1 MENTGLFYAIGAAVV
16 WGLVY
21 TIDQKILSEVSP
33 IALLFINSV
42 TTAVIMLPFLFFSNG
57 SIRAILTTGKTSL
70 LLIFGA
76 IALAALANFFIFSGI
91 KSLSASTASIIEV
104 SYPFFVVL
112 FSFIIFR
119 AVPNIYFFLGG
130 ALIFVGTFVI
140 IKLA

>member
-33 IALLFINSV
+33 LMLLFINSIV
-42 TTAVIMLPFLFFSNG
+42 TVVILLPFVFFTNTK
-57 SIRAILTTGKTSL
+57 IVFEVGKMGL
-70 LLIFGA
+70 LLILGA
-76 IALAALANFFIFSGI
+76 SLLAALANFFIFSSI
-91 KSLSASTASIIEV
+91 KSLNASTASIIEV

-130 ALIFVGTFVI
+130 ALIFAGTFVI

>member
-33 IALLFINSV
+33 LMLLFINSIV
-42 TTAVIMLPFLFFSNG
+42 TVVILLPFVFFTN
-57 SIRAILTTGKTSL
+57 TKTVFEVGKMGL
-70 LLIFGA
+70 LLILGA
-76 IALAALANFFIFSGI
+76 SLLAALANFFIFSSI
-91 KSLSASTASIIEV
+91 KSLNASTASIIEV

-130 ALIFVGTFVI
+130 ALIFAGTFVI